1 MSNGF
6 FRFLV
11 QIARDWTGFWG
22 FDGISCVYL
31 TFSGIATGRVM
42 GNGVRRADGSTAI
55 VGNVTAIIENCF
67 KWPNCHLKNE
77 GIFMSQRRYLHEPTK
92 VST

>member
-6 FRFLV
+6 LRFLV

-42 GNGVRRADGSTAI
+42 DNEVRRADGATAI
-55 VGNVTAIIENCF
+55 VGNVTAIVI
-67 KWPNCHLKNE
+67 K
-77 GIFMSQRRYLHEPTK
+77 IFP
-92 VST
+92 

>member
-31 TFSGIATGRVM
+31 TFSGIATGGVM
-42 GNGVRRADGSTAI
+42 DNGVRRADGSTAI
-55 VGNVTAIIENCF
+55 VGNVTAIIEKCF
-67 KWPNCHLKNE
+67 KLLLSDKTDGLSKISC
-77 GIFMSQRRYLHEPTK
+77 
-92 VST
+92 